1 MELLCFS
8 CSSEEPSLFLTPAAL
23 GGAWSKSQV
32 QSQQTASVLKMKD
45 PLSTCCVSIIQGKT
59 NQNLFFLAPVG
70 TLKKHPSVFQY
81 NKLYQDVKQLSKAG
95 ECFCK
100 DLMTVFQQR

>member
-1 MELLCFS
+1 MLLT
-8 CSSEEPSLFLTPAAL
+8 FLRRTFPTGVAL

-45 PLSTCCVSIIQGKT
+45 PLSTCCVSIILENPTKIQPV
-59 NQNLFFLAPVG
+59 FLAPLRP
-70 TLKKHPSVFQY
+70 LKKHSSVFQY
-81 NKLYQDVKQLSKAG
+81 NKLYQGVKQLSKAG

-100 DLMTVFQQR
+100 DVMTVFQQR